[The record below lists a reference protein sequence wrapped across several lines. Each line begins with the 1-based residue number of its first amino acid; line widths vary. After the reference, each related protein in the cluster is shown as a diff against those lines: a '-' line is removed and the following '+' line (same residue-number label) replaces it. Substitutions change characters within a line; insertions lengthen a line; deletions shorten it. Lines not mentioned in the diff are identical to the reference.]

1 LFPHFKRGEPNIYE
15 DTYNLGN
22 NLTDEADISKI
33 VKEDILRILC
43 ETNKSTSSEIIK
55 SKIKAAPTLISKA
68 LQELQKQELITL
80 KEQSISLTPLGQET
94 AKTILEKHLI
104 LEEYFR
110 KTKSKIEAHTAAHLI
125 EHYVS
130 REVISNIKK
139 LSTLKT
145 EGIPL
150 DEFGFNKE
158 GIIAEVTF
166 SDYRL
171 FERAV
176 SMGIFPG
183 EKIMLLGEV
192 RDGIVLKINNKK
204 FALDKS
210 IAKGIRALEYEI
222 S

>member
-1 LFPHFKRGEPNIYE
+1 M
-15 DTYNLGN
+15 
-22 NLTDEADISKI
+22 
-33 VKEDILRILC
+33 KEDILRILC

-55 SKIKAAPTLISKA
+55 AEIKAASTLISKT
-68 LQELQKQELITL
+68 LEELEKEELITL
-80 KEQSISLTPLGQET
+80 KENSISLTPIGQET
-94 AKTILEKHLI
+94 AKTILENHLV
-104 LEEYFR
+104 LEDYFG
-110 KTKSKIEAHTAAHLI
+110 KTESEIDAHTAAHLI

-130 REVISNIKK
+130 REVINNIKK

-150 DEFGFNKE
+150 NKFDFNKE
-158 GIIAEVTF
+158 GVIAEVTF
-166 SDYRL
+166 SDYKL

-183 EKIMLLGEV
+183 EKIMLLSEV
-192 RDGIVLKINNKK
+192 PDGIVLKINNKK

-210 IAKGIRALEYEI
+210 IAKRIKALEYEV

>member
-1 LFPHFKRGEPNIYE
+1 
-15 DTYNLGN
+15 
-22 NLTDEADISKI
+22 

-43 ETNKSTSSEIIK
+43 EANKSTSSEIIK
-55 SKIKAAPTLISKA
+55 AEIKAAPALVSKA
-68 LQELQKQELITL
+68 LKELQKEELIAL
-80 KEQSISLTPLGQET
+80 KKNSILLTPLGQET
-94 AKTILEKHLI
+94 ARTILEKHLV
-104 LEEYFR
+104 LEDYFG

-130 REVISNIKK
+130 REVINNIKK

-150 DEFGFNKE
+150 NEFGFNKE
-158 GIIAEVTF
+158 GIITGVTF

-183 EKIMLLGEV
+183 EKIMLLSEV
-192 RDGIVLKINNKK
+192 PDGIVLKINNKK

-210 IAKGIRALEYEI
+210 IAKRIRALEYGI

>member
-1 LFPHFKRGEPNIYE
+1 
-15 DTYNLGN
+15 
-22 NLTDEADISKI
+22 

-55 SKIKAAPTLISKA
+55 AEIKAAPTLISKA
-68 LQELQKQELITL
+68 LEELQKEELITL
-80 KEQSISLTPLGQET
+80 KENSISLTPLGKEK
-94 AKTILEKHLI
+94 AKPILENHLV
-104 LEEYFR
+104 LEDYFG
-110 KTKSKIEAHTAAHLI
+110 KTESEIDAHTAAHLI

-130 REVISNIKK
+130 REVINNIKK

-150 DEFGFNKE
+150 NEFGFNKE
-158 GIIAEVTF
+158 GVIAEITF

-183 EKIMLLGEV
+183 EKIMLLSEV
-192 RDGIVLKINNKK
+192 PDGIVLKIKNKK

-210 IAKGIRALEYEI
+210 IAKRIKALEYAV

>member
-1 LFPHFKRGEPNIYE
+1 MTN
-15 DTYNLGN
+15 
-22 NLTDEADISKI
+22 EADISKI

-43 ETNKSTSSEIIK
+43 EANKSTSPETIK
-55 SKIKAAPTLISKA
+55 AEIKAAPTLISKT
-68 LQELQKQELITL
+68 LEELEKEELITL
-80 KEQSISLTPLGQET
+80 KENSISLTPIGQET
-94 AKTILEKHLI
+94 AKTILENHLV
-104 LEEYFR
+104 LEDYFG
-110 KTKSKIEAHTAAHLI
+110 KTESKIDAHTAAHLI

-130 REVISNIKK
+130 REVINNIKK

-150 DEFGFNKE
+150 NKFDFNKE
-158 GIIAEVTF
+158 GVIAEVTF
-166 SDYRL
+166 SDYKL

-183 EKIMLLGEV
+183 EKIMLLSEV
-192 RDGIVLKINNKK
+192 PDGIVLKINNKK

-210 IAKGIRALEYEI
+210 IAKRIKALEYEV